1 MPSDCNGVSCFQQ
14 IFEKKLRIHLWS
26 SGVFTFLWTS
36 LAAFWLPIFLSA
48 EPSRTILSIDRSEPR
63 FERHAEGKITKTLKN
78 DKNFGGFVNF
88 LLNQIQN
95 YLVQI
100 KKMKGGIFSLQLKKK
115 ITSAKRLKTM
125 LDLKMYPL
133 SLIWLEP

>member
-1 MPSDCNGVSCFQQ
+1 M
-14 IFEKKLRIHLWS
+14 
-26 SGVFTFLWTS
+26 
-36 LAAFWLPIFLSA
+36 AAFWLPIFLSA

-78 DKNFGGFVNF
+78 DKNFDGFVNF

-95 YLVQI
+95 CLVQI

-115 ITSAKRLKTM
+115 NYFCQTFKDNARFKNVPPL
-125 LDLKMYPL
+125 LDLTRTLKPYHKRNDRRKFP
-133 SLIWLEP
+133 EK

>member
-1 MPSDCNGVSCFQQ
+1 M
-14 IFEKKLRIHLWS
+14 
-26 SGVFTFLWTS
+26 
-36 LAAFWLPIFLSA
+36 AAFWLPIFLSA

-78 DKNFGGFVNF
+78 DKNFDGFVNF

-95 YLVQI
+95 CLVQI

-133 SLIWLEP
+133 SLI